1 MILRQITMSLDRQN
15 RACKT
20 NQHVTAESFKSSG
33 QIPSIF
39 DPLDN
44 CNLVLRI
51 NYQKVSQLKESQEV
65 VSKWGLDRSCSLYIG
80 M

>member
-1 MILRQITMSLDRQN
+1 MPRQITMSLDRQN

-33 QIPSIF
+33 QSPSIF

-44 CNLVLRI
+44 RNPALRI
-51 NYQKVSQLKESQEV
+51 NYQRVSQLKESQEV
-65 VSKWGLDRSCSLYIG
+65 VSKWGLGRSCSLYTG

>member
-1 MILRQITMSLDRQN
+1 MILRQITMSLDRQK

-44 CNLVLRI
+44 RNLALRI
-51 NYQKVSQLKESQEV
+51 NYQKVSRLKECQEV
-65 VSKWGLDRSCSLYIG
+65 ASEWGLGRSCSLYTG

>member
-1 MILRQITMSLDRQN
+1 MPRQITMSLDRQN

-33 QIPSIF
+33 QSPSIF
-39 DPLDN
+39 DPLDSRN
-44 CNLVLRI
+44 MALRI
-51 NYQKVSQLKESQEV
+51 NYQKVGLLKESQEV
-65 VSKWGLDRSCSLYIG
+65 VSKWGLGRSGSLHTG

>member
-33 QIPSIF
+33 QSPSIF
-39 DPLDN
+39 DPLGN
-44 CNLVLRI
+44 GNLALRI
-51 NYQKVSQLKESQEV
+51 NYQKVSRLNESQEAA
-65 VSKWGLDRSCSLYIG
+65 SKWGLGRSP
-80 M
+80 

>member
-1 MILRQITMSLDRQN
+1 MPRKITMSLDRQN

-65 VSKWGLDRSCSLYIG
+65 VSKWGLGRSCSLYIG